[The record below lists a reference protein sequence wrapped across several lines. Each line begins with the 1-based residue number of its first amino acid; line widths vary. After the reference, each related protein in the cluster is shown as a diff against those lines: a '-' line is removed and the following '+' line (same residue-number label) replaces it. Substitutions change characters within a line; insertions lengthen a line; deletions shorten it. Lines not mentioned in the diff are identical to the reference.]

1 MGGGRGRTGDPT
13 CPGRRMGKSI
23 FRAMLEVTRPGQW
36 GKNLLVM
43 AGFFFALGDKS
54 HSIDLSTAL
63 LKSLLALVLFCMVS
77 GAVYIMN
84 DLHDAERDRVHPQKR
99 MRPVAS
105 GALPA
110 GVAAAECLLLLV
122 LALAGSLLV
131 GRKFAISVGAYF
143 VLQVLYTR
151 FLKDMVVADLI
162 SIAAGFVIRVFAG
175 TAAVGI
181 YASPW
186 MLICTFMAALFLV
199 LGKRRDEKAALGDM
213 AGEHRPVLAQYDLQV
228 LDHMI
233 TATAG
238 ATVVCYA
245 IYTTSSET
253 VAKFSTE
260 LLVLTVPFVV
270 FGIFRYMYLVLCC
283 GKGGNPEQVLVRD
296 MPTLVNILLY
306 LAVFFLVMVL

>member
-1 MGGGRGRTGDPT
+1 MFMTRVKTST
-13 CPGRRMGKSI
+13 PG
-23 FRAMLEVTRPGQW
+23 AMLEVIRPGQW
-36 GKNLLVM
+36 VKNLLVM
-43 AGFFFALGDKS
+43 AGFFFALGDRS
-54 HSIDLSTAL
+54 HAIDLRQAL
-63 LKSLLALVLFCMVS
+63 MKSLLALALFCMVS

-84 DLHDAERDRVHPQKR
+84 DLHDIKEDRVHPQKR
-99 MRPVAS
+99 LRPIAS
-105 GALPA
+105 GALSA
-110 GVAAAECLLLLV
+110 RVAVAQYFIMLALV
-122 LALAGSLLV
+122 LSGSLLV
-131 GRKFAISVGAYF
+131 GREFAISVGVYF
-143 VLQVLYTR
+143 VLQVMYTY
-151 FLKDMVVADLI
+151 FFKDMVVADLI
-162 SIAAGFVIRVFAG
+162 AIASGFVIRVFSG

-199 LGKRRDEKAALGDM
+199 LGKRRDEKAMLGGSASD
-213 AGEHRPVLAQYDLQV
+213 HRPVLAQYDLQM

-245 IYTTSSET
+245 IYTTSAET

-283 GKGGNPEQVLVRD
+283 GRGGSPEQVLVRD
-296 MPTLVNILLY
+296 RPTLVNILLY
-306 LAVFFLVMVL
+306 LAVFFLVMVA

>member
-1 MGGGRGRTGDPT
+1 MTRVKTNT
-13 CPGRRMGKSI
+13 PG
-23 FRAMLEVTRPGQW
+23 AMLEVIRPGQW
-36 GKNLLVM
+36 VKNLLVM
-43 AGFFFALGDKS
+43 AGFFFALGDRS
-54 HSIDLSTAL
+54 HAIDLRQAL
-63 LKSLLALVLFCMVS
+63 MKSLLALVLFCMVS

-84 DLHDAERDRVHPQKR
+84 DLHDIEEDRVHPQKR
-99 MRPVAS
+99 LRPIAS
-105 GALPA
+105 GALSA
-110 GVAAAECLLLLV
+110 RVAVAQYFLM
-122 LALAGSLLV
+122 LALALFGSLFV
-131 GRKFAISVGAYF
+131 GREFAISVGVYF
-143 VLQVLYTR
+143 VLQVMYTY
-151 FLKDMVVADLI
+151 FFKDMVVADLI
-162 SIAAGFVIRVFAG
+162 AIASGFVIRVFSG

-199 LGKRRDEKAALGDM
+199 LGKRRDEKAMLGDS
-213 AGEHRPVLAQYDLQV
+213 ASDHRPVLAQYDLQM

-245 IYTTSSET
+245 IYTTSAET

-283 GKGGNPEQVLVRD
+283 GRGGSPEQVLVRD
-296 MPTLVNILLY
+296 RPTLVNILLY
-306 LAVFFLVMVL
+306 LVVFFLVMVA